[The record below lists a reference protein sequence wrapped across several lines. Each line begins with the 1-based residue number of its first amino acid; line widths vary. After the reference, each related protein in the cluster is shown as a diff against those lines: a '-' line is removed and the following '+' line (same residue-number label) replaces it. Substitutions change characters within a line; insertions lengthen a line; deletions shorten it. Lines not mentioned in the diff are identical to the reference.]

1 MIVSFGNKATAAIW
15 AGMRSKQVPFAI
27 NNVARRKLRML
38 NAATEIEDLRIP
50 PGNRLESL
58 GGKFKGYYSIRINLQ
73 WRIIFNW
80 ENGGAYNVQ
89 IIDYH

>member
-15 AGMRSKQVPFAI
+15 AGIRSKQVPFAM

-73 WRIIFNW
+73 PRIIFNW
-80 ENGGAYNVQ
+80 DNGCAYNVQ

>member
-1 MIVSFGNKATAAIW
+1 MIVSFGNKTTAAIW
-15 AGMRSKQVPFAI
+15 AGMRSKQVSFVI
-27 NNVARRKLRML
+27 NNVARRKLRMI

-73 WRIIFNW
+73 WRIIFHW
-80 ENGGAYNVQ
+80 ENGCAYNVQ

>member
-15 AGMRSKQVPFAI
+15 AGMRSKQVPFAM
-27 NNVARRKLRML
+27 NNVARRKLRMI

-58 GGKFKGYYSIRINLQ
+58 GGKFNGYYSIRINLQ

-80 ENGGAYNVQ
+80 ENGCAYNVQ

>member
-15 AGMRSKQVPFAI
+15 VGMRSKQVPFAV

-50 PGNRLESL
+50 PGNRLASL

-73 WRIIFNW
+73 WRIIFSW
-80 ENGGAYNVQ
+80 ENGCAYNVQ

>member
-15 AGMRSKQVPFAI
+15 AGMRSKQVPFVI
-27 NNVARRKLRML
+27 NNVARRKLRMI

-58 GGKFKGYYSIRINLQ
+58 GGKLKGYYSIRINLQ

-80 ENGGAYNVQ
+80 ENGCAYNVQ

>member
-15 AGMRSKQVPFAI
+15 EGMRSKQVPFAI
-27 NNVARRKLRML
+27 NNVVRRKLRMI

-80 ENGGAYNVQ
+80 ENGCAYNVQ

>member
-1 MIVSFGNKATAAIW
+1 MSFGNKATAAIW
-15 AGMRSKQVPFAI
+15 AGMRSKQVPFVI
-27 NNVARRKLRML
+27 NNVARRKLRMI

-58 GGKFKGYYSIRINLQ
+58 GGKLKGYYSIRINLQ
-73 WRIIFNW
+73 WRIIFNR
-80 ENGGAYNVQ
+80 ENGCAYNVQ

>member
-15 AGMRSKQVPFAI
+15 TGMRSKQVPFAI

-50 PGNRLESL
+50 PGNRLASL

-80 ENGGAYNVQ
+80 ENGCAYNVQ